1 MIRYIQKTEVGIMAN
16 SIVSQ
21 VLREARIKAGFSQR
35 DVYERL
41 KVRQS
46 TFSSWETGK
55 SEPDI
60 ATFLMLCDM
69 YGIDEPSALF
79 LGLPTR
85 LEFSARESELIKRF
99 RRLDERGKLAVEN
112 CAEFGIGYLG
122 KVTHIDFVHKKR
134 PVSVSLQ
141 PAAAG
146 RGNFIDS
153 ADWEVI
159 EADAPKYADFGIKIS
174 GDSMEP
180 LIHSGDVVWV
190 KKQDVIENGEIGIFM
205 LNDNAYCKKL
215 VKKGGEMQLVSLNP
229 KYEPIKI
236 GEGDSIVVYGKVL
249 I

>member
-1 MIRYIQKTEVGIMAN
+1 MTLEEKIMAN
-16 SIVSQ
+16 SVVSR
-21 VLREARIKAGFSQR
+21 VLREARIRAGFSQR

-41 KVRQS
+41 NIRQS

-55 SEPDI
+55 AEPDI
-60 ATFLMLCDM
+60 ATFLKLCDV
-69 YGIDEPSALF
+69 YGIDNPSALF
-79 LGLPTR
+79 LGVPFEKYT
-85 LEFSARESELIKRF
+85 FSVREAELLKRF
-99 RRLDERGKLAVEN
+99 RRLDERGKLSVEN
-112 CAEFGIGYLG
+112 CAEFGMGYARGFEYSDVRPKRL
-122 KVTHIDFVHKKR
+122 R

-146 RGNFIDS
+146 RGNFVDS

-159 EADAPKYADFGIKIS
+159 EADAPAYADFGIRIS

-190 KKQDVIENGEIGIFM
+190 KRQEVIESGEIGIFM
-205 LNDNAYCKKL
+205 LNDNAYCKKF
-215 VKKGGEMQLVSLNP
+215 VRRGGETLLISLNP

-236 GEGDSIVVYGKVL
+236 NESDSISVYGKVL

>member
-1 MIRYIQKTEVGIMAN
+1 MAN
-16 SIVSQ
+16 TFVSGL
-21 VLREARIKAGFSQR
+21 LREARVKAGFSQR

-41 KVRQS
+41 KIRQS

-69 YGIDEPSALF
+69 YGIHEPAELF
-79 LGLPTR
+79 LGLPSR
-85 LEFSARESELIKRF
+85 LEFTERETALIKSF
-99 RRLDERGKLAVEN
+99 RRLDERGRLAVEN
-112 CAEFGIGYLG
+112 CAEFGVGYLG
-122 KVTHIDFVHKKR
+122 AAPRVKIGKTIR

-146 RGNFIDS
+146 RGNFVDS

-159 EADAPKYADFGIKIS
+159 EAEAPKYADFGIRIS

-190 KKQDVIENGEIGIFM
+190 KRQDIIENGEIGIFM

-215 VKKGGEMQLVSLNP
+215 VKKDGETFLVSLNK
-229 KYEPIKI
+229 KYKPMKI
-236 GEGDSIVVYGKVL
+236 GESDIVSVYGKVL

>member
-1 MIRYIQKTEVGIMAN
+1 MAN
-16 SIVSQ
+16 SIVSR
-21 VLREARIKAGFSQR
+21 VLREARIRAGFSQR
-35 DVYERL
+35 EVYERL
-41 KVRQS
+41 NIRQS

-55 SEPDI
+55 AEPDI

-69 YGIDEPSALF
+69 YGVDNPSALF
-79 LGLPTR
+79 LGVPSEKLN
-85 LEFSARESELIKRF
+85 FSARESELLKRF
-99 RRLDERGKLAVEN
+99 RRLDERGKLSVES
-112 CAEFGIGYLG
+112 CAEFGIDYLRAE
-122 KVTHIDFVHKKR
+122 KRRARSQKLR
-134 PVSVSLQ
+134 PVSISLQ

-159 EADAPKYADFGIKIS
+159 EADAPAYADFGIRIS

-190 KKQDVIENGEIGIFM
+190 KRQEVIESGEIGIFM

-215 VKKGGEMQLVSLNP
+215 ERHGSETLLISLNP

-236 GEGDSIVVYGKVL
+236 NESDNISVYGKVL